1 MGVSEKTIFNEYSR
15 TCNTINLL
23 TDSKVQYP
31 NVGPGVWTNIALMC
45 NFLKH
50 LIIYFSLLKIC
61 CSFPFIRT
69 FSIQFICLKKA
80 WLSRFFHLF
89 RLWYRQLLLIIW
101 TSFKPT
107 AISGSIPLLKLAL
120 HSATMLTVRDNLTR
134 NKTFFLLGTRR
145 TMSDLTDA
153 CDALFVTK

>member
-1 MGVSEKTIFNEYSR
+1 MRKRYSFNEYPR

-31 NVGPGVWTNIALMC
+31 KVGPGVWTDIALKYY
-45 NFLKH
+45 FLKH
-50 LIIYFSLLKIC
+50 LIFYISLVKIFSSFFSFHLDLKL
-61 CSFPFIRT
+61 F
-69 FSIQFICLKKA
+69 QFICLKNA

-107 AISGSIPLLKLAL
+107 VISGSVPLLTLAL
-120 HSATMLTVRDNLTR
+120 YLVTVLAVRVEVKTELSYQNDTVVVFFFAVYKKSDNT
-134 NKTFFLLGTRR
+134 
-145 TMSDLTDA
+145 
-153 CDALFVTK
+153 